1 MWAAMFCVV
10 HLSRYSPIHTLKSE
24 KLIQA
29 VLADLDSVSYRR
41 HLNYEGADYAESSGS
56 TRPYI
61 RRKKSYRNTFLR
73 IQNKL

>member
-41 HLNYEGADYAESSGS
+41 HLNYEGADYAESSG
-56 TRPYI
+56 Y
-61 RRKKSYRNTFLR
+61 FF
-73 IQNKL
+73 